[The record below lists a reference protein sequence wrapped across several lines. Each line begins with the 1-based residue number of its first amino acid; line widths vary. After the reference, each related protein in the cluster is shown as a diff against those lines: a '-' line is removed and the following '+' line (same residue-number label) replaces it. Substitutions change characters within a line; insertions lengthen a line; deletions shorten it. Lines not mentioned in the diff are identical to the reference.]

1 MLTDL
6 YPRLRLL
13 SLSIDISKSAAKAE
27 EYIKSR
33 EIATHIAVAGCFVG
47 HVTVTHTPNIVIN
60 GDDFFR

>member
-13 SLSIDISKSAAKAE
+13 SLSIDISKSAMKAE

-33 EIATHIAVAGCFVG
+33 EIATPITVVGCFPG

-60 GDDFFR
+60 DDDFFR